1 MSQYQYHN
9 DLNNQCTLDG
19 DLSGLQ
25 KPRWKKKQEKSF
37 NMNNS
42 TANHSK
48 LSVSYNTSYAA
59 LNNTTLNKT
68 PNKQG
73 NAGSSGKDMKP
84 SGKIK
89 IKACQVA
96 GCFSISF

>member
-1 MSQYQYHN
+1 MSQHQYHN
-9 DLNNQCTLDG
+9 DLNSLCVLDG
-19 DLSGLQ
+19 DLSSLQ

-59 LNNTTLNKT
+59 LNNTLNKT
-68 PNKQG
+68 PNKQV
-73 NAGSSGKDMKP
+73 NAGSSGKDVKP
-84 SGKIK
+84 SGKLNM
-89 IKACQVA
+89 
-96 GCFSISF
+96 